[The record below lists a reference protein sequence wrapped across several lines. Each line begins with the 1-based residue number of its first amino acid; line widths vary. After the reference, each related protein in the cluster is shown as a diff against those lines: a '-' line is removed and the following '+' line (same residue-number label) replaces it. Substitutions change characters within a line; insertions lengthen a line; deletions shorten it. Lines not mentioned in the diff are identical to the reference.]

1 MSGNGKQLFAFLR
14 RCAAVSRLTLPAVTG
29 TRPGG
34 SATGLVSVRHRTWI
48 PVDRSPV
55 DRTLCQPQAAFRGI
69 QSGFCTKA
77 GAPCEDDYPPLPEYP
92 ADSQAKAREVYLVQV
107 KGLPWSCTVQDLL
120 QFFSECRIRDG
131 EKGVHLTLD
140 RQGRP
145 SGRAF
150 IEMEHEDDVN
160 KALEKHRQYL
170 GPRYVEVFEVT
181 DGDAESILQKSSP
194 PPPPDG
200 VVLLRGLP
208 FSCSQG
214 DIHTF
219 FSGLQIAENGITMV
233 RDAKGRISGEA
244 FVRFCSPQ
252 DAAEAL
258 KRDRDLIGHRY
269 TRFFPAGRRIF
280 GPARG
285 GGGTPPP
292 GPPQTDRTTR
302 PGQSPVGAQHYVHM
316 RGIPFQASGE
326 DVVKFF
332 SPLPVARILLECGPD
347 GRPSGGA
354 DVFFSCHGDAT
365 AAMSRDRGNIGE
377 RYIELFLNSVAD

>member
-1 MSGNGKQLFAFLR
+1 
-14 RCAAVSRLTLPAVTG
+14 
-29 TRPGG
+29 
-34 SATGLVSVRHRTWI
+34 
-48 PVDRSPV
+48 
-55 DRTLCQPQAAFRGI
+55 
-69 QSGFCTKA
+69 
-77 GAPCEDDYPPLPEYP
+77 
-92 ADSQAKAREVYLVQV
+92 
-107 KGLPWSCTVQDLL
+107 
-120 QFFSECRIRDG
+120 
-131 EKGVHLTLD
+131 
-140 RQGRP
+140 
-145 SGRAF
+145 
-150 IEMEHEDDVN
+150 
-160 KALEKHRQYL
+160 
-170 GPRYVEVFEVT
+170 
-181 DGDAESILQKSSP
+181 
-194 PPPPDG
+194 
-200 VVLLRGLP
+200 
-208 FSCSQG
+208 
-214 DIHTF
+214 
-219 FSGLQIAENGITMV
+219 MV

-269 TRFFPAGRRIF
+269 IEVFPSRTEEIRTSTKRR
-280 GPARG
+280 RD
-285 GGGTPPP
+285 PPP